1 MRLGGLLALSLLLLL
16 SVVIGASDLSPYDL
30 IRTEAGRA
38 MLLESRLP
46 RTLAAALA
54 GAGLAVSGQIMQVL
68 ARNRFVEPMTA
79 GAGQSAALGVLV
91 CTLVIPGA
99 ALWIKMSGA
108 ALAALVGS
116 LGLMALIRPLP
127 PTQPLLVP
135 LVALIYGGII
145 GAAVTFV
152 AYQGDMMQF
161 LGTWLTGELSGV
173 LKGRYELLWLVAAAS
188 GATYLIAD
196 RLTLLT
202 LGEDGARALGLDV
215 RRVTAAA
222 VTAMSV
228 ITAMVVVTLGA
239 IPFVGLVVP
248 NLTARLTGDD
258 LRRALPLT
266 ALGGAIAVLAAD
278 ILGRVVRAPYEV
290 PVATMVSVVGAAV
303 FIVLLGRGRAR
314 V

>member
-1 MRLGGLLALSLLLLL
+1 MRLAGLFALTALVVI
-16 SVVIGASDLSPYDL
+16 SVMIGASDMTPQTLFG
-30 IRTEAGRA
+30 TEAGRA
-38 MLLESRLP
+38 LILESRLP
-46 RTLAAALA
+46 RSCAAALA
-54 GAGLAVSGQIMQVL
+54 GAGLAVSGQVMQIL

-79 GAGQSAALGVLV
+79 GAGQSAALGVLL
-91 CTLVIPGA
+91 CTLIIPGA
-99 ALWIKMSGA
+99 ALWVKMSGA
-108 ALAALVGS
+108 AAAALIGS

-135 LVALIYGGII
+135 LVALVYGGII

-173 LKGRYELLWLVAAAS
+173 LKGRYELLWLVALAS
-188 GATYLIAD
+188 GATYVIAE
-196 RLTLLT
+196 RLTLLS
-202 LGEDGARALGLDV
+202 LGENAARALGV
-215 RRVTAAA
+215 NVQRVTAAA
-222 VTAMSV
+222 IAAVSV

-239 IPFVGLVVP
+239 IPFVGLIVP
-248 NLTARLTGDD
+248 NLMARLVGDD

-278 ILGRVVRAPYEV
+278 ILGRILRAPYEV

-303 FIVLLGRGRAR
+303 FIGFLSRGRAR